1 MAAATVWWAQT
12 DWRSIGNTGVTYNF
26 PAGTLG
32 GRVIGQGSQSG
43 KFFLSLSYWMPKTN
57 FPSSGCR
64 FRSTPAANLSGD
76 AMVSTLMGEM
86 FLGFIELSAPRAQC
100 QLRAT
105 QEIFAGPSLL
115 ISGTLLHNIAS
126 VSRRLPELHGP
137 PSVPALPDARLRP
150 GSNPGPRN
158 PARAQL
164 REQCRALEPDLVGLP
179 RHLRDQHRAVGHRFD
194 FLAAGRCQRR
204 PPCSFAA
211 LLRHS
216 RNA

>member
-126 VSRRLPELHGP
+126 VSGDFQSFTGHLPSQPFPTLDFDLDRTRDLAIRLVLSFEN
-137 PSVPALPDARLRP
+137 SVAHSNQTWWGFPAICAI
-150 GSNPGPRN
+150 NI
-158 PARAQL
+158 AQW
-164 REQCRALEPDLVGLP
+164 DIV
-179 RHLRDQHRAVGHRFD
+179 
-194 FLAAGRCQRR
+194 
-204 PPCSFAA
+204 SI
-211 LLRHS
+211 S
-216 RNA
+216 

>member
-1 MAAATVWWAQT
+1 M
-12 DWRSIGNTGVTYNF
+12 TYDF

-115 ISGTLLHNIAS
+115 MSGTLLHNIAS
-126 VSRRLPELHGP
+126 VSGDFQSFTGHLPSQPFPTLDFDLDRTRDLAIRLVLSFENSVAHSNQTWWGFP
-137 PSVPALPDARLRP
+137 PSARSTSRS
-150 GSNPGPRN
+150 GTSF
-158 PARAQL
+158 
-164 REQCRALEPDLVGLP
+164 
-179 RHLRDQHRAVGHRFD
+179 RF
-194 FLAAGRCQRR
+194 LSGRSMSAKACAGRAFPDDFQKRLAITFELGR
-204 PPCSFAA
+204 ADTGDSP
-211 LLRHS
+211 
-216 RNA
+216 

>member
-1 MAAATVWWAQT
+1 MAAATVWWAQS

-43 KFFLSLSYWMPKTN
+43 KFLLTLSYWMPKTN

-76 AMVSTLMGEM
+76 AFVSTLMGEM
-86 FLGFIELSAPRAQC
+86 FGLIELSAPRAQC

-126 VSRRLPELHGP
+126 VVGDFQSFTGHLPSQPFPTLDFDLDRTRDLAIRLVLSFENTIAHSNQTWWGF
-137 PSVPALPDARLRP
+137 PAICAI
-150 GSNPGPRN
+150 NI
-158 PARAQL
+158 AQW
-164 REQCRALEPDLVGLP
+164 DIV
-179 RHLRDQHRAVGHRFD
+179 
-194 FLAAGRCQRR
+194 
-204 PPCSFAA
+204 SI
-211 LLRHS
+211 S
-216 RNA
+216 